1 MIQRILSAIREI
13 SGWMQ
18 EMCDE
23 IKCLEDP
30 TVSDMVMRYHS
41 HRDEVANTYDHGVQ
55 NAKKT
60 NMKQMNKACNY
71 LMKNNITTPEELEAL
86 LEKKEKSLA
95 GKDKAE
101 AGNATRTS
109 SDGTQKPSRSGTSK
123 SDDVK
128 STADASVTENDD
140 DSEDKDA
147 DVSVD
152 TGNDASNDDDSEES
166 EDSSDD
172 DSSEDEYEEDFSD
185 EESDEE

>member
-1 MIQRILSAIREI
+1 MLQEQNSKSKERLRLEEQRDKYEQKLREQI
-13 SGWMQ
+13 KK
-18 EMCDE
+18 DE
-23 IKCLEDP
+23 RRQRE
-30 TVSDMVMRYHS
+30 R
-41 HRDEVANTYDHGVQ
+41 
-55 NAKKT
+55 
-60 NMKQMNKACNY
+60 
-71 LMKNNITTPEELEAL
+71 
-86 LEKKEKSLA
+86 EKSLKLLIGELFTKNLPDYMLYEEA
-95 GKDKAE
+95 EMERIVAAAMGSDDCRAEIESIKAE
-101 AGNATRTS
+101 AGNVVTGTS
-109 SDGTQKPSRSGTSK
+109 SDGTQKPSRLGTSK

-152 TGNDASNDDDSEES
+152 TGNDASNDDDSEAS